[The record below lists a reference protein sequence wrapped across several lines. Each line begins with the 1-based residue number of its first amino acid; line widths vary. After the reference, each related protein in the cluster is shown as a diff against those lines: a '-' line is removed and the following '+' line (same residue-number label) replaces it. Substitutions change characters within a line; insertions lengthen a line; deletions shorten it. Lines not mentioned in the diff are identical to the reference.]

1 MNKRATTAERLL
13 RMLCAVVM
21 LSLGFAHKPVV
32 AVAAPVIAL
41 DEAYR
46 LPDGSFAEICAAHS
60 DIEAHAKGKTDHR
73 GMIWPLCEACLLAAS
88 ILLPTP
94 DTTSWARADIASLDN
109 APVPYQAVPHDVERQ
124 RPKARAPPGISL
136 NPI

>member
-1 MNKRATTAERLL
+1 MNEQATTAERLL

-32 AVAAPVIAL
+32 AAASPVMAL

-60 DIEAHAKGKTDHR
+60 DVEQHTKGKTDHP
-73 GMIWPLCEACLLAAS
+73 GMSWPLCEACLLAAS

-94 DTTSWARADIASLDN
+94 DTTSWARADIASLEN
-109 APVPYQAVPHDVERQ
+109 APVLYKAVAQNVDRE
-124 RPKARAPPGISL
+124 RPKARAPPSL
-136 NPI
+136 L